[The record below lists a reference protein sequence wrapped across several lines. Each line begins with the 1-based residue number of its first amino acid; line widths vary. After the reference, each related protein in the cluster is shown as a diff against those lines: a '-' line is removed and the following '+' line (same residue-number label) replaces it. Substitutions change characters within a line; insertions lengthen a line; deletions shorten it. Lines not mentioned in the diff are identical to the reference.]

1 MSDAGSAACMDWV
14 HPLEFTPVMKLAD
27 NVTDAMRLMQEV
39 DAICERLP
47 KLDCGACGAPT
58 CRALAEDVAKGLAR
72 DTDCIF
78 LMRQEIQRIANQLS
92 TLRDDDDSK

>member
-1 MSDAGSAACMDWV
+1 
-14 HPLEFTPVMKLAD
+14 MKLAD
-27 NVTDAMRLMQEV
+27 NVTEAMRLMQEA
-39 DAICERLP
+39 DDIGDRLP

-78 LMRQEIQRIANQLS
+78 LMRQEIQRIAKQLS
-92 TLRDDDDSK
+92 TLRDNHDDT